1 MFEPTTDAY
10 FDSAHFL
17 ADYYGKCE
25 NLHGHRWKVTV
36 GISGDLGKS
45 GTERGMVCDFGSFK
59 KTVRRIVGEFDHTFL
74 VEDGTLKPGTIS
86 ALKSEGFSL
95 KILPFRTTAENLAHH
110 FYEVLKEEGFNV
122 SFVEVAET
130 PNNRAR
136 YYMQTEN

>member
-1 MFEPTTDAY
+1 MFELTTDAY

-36 GISGDLGKS
+36 GISGDLGTR
-45 GTERGMVCDFGSFK
+45 GTERDMVCDFGSFK
-59 KTVRRIVGEFDHTFL
+59 KTVRRIVEQFDHTFL
-74 VEDGTLKPGTIS
+74 IEEGTLKPVTIS
-86 ALKSEGFSL
+86 ALESEGFSL
-95 KILPFRTTAENLAHH
+95 KILPFRTTAENLARY
-110 FYEVLKEEGFNV
+110 FFDALEEEGLSV

-136 YYMQTEN
+136 YSA

>member
-1 MFEPTTDAY
+1 MFELTTDAY

-36 GISGDLGKS
+36 GISGDLGTS
-45 GTERGMVCDFGSFK
+45 GTERDKVCDFGSFK
-59 KTVRRIVGEFDHTFL
+59 KTVRRFVEQFDHTFL
-74 VEDGTLKPGTIS
+74 IEEGTLKPVTIS
-86 ALKSEGFSL
+86 ALESEGFSL
-95 KILPFRTTAENLAHH
+95 KILPFRTTAENLARY
-110 FYEVLKEEGFNV
+110 FFDSLEEEGLSV

-136 YYMQTEN
+136 YSA